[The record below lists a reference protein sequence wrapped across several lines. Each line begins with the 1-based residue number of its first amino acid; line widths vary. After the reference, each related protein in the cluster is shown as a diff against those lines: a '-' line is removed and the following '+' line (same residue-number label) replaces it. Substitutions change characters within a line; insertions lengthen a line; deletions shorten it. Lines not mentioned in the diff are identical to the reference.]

1 MAYAIAVQGSFSLK
15 KDDCLTPW
23 SNKKAIGWKNTA
35 KDQLQ
40 RYGGKAARN
49 GLRMATETPVQ
60 PEFESWW
67 RPTGILGRWSTFGE

>member
-35 KDQLQ
+35 KDQ
-40 RYGGKAARN
+40 
-49 GLRMATETPVQ
+49 V
-60 PEFESWW
+60 
-67 RPTGILGRWSTFGE
+67 